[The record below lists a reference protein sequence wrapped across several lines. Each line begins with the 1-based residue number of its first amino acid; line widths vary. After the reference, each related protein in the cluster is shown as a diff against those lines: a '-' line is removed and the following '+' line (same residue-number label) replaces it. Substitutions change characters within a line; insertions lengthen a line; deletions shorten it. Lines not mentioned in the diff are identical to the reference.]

1 MVNQAGVQVPRRET
15 NDSMVLEHP
24 NSGELELSLC
34 QDPVLAT
41 PKSLLV
47 YILSTFLLVLR
58 GAGSGQPTNN
68 KHLEQQFGFG
78 AAACRHAVTGTAGP
92 QCGSTRGD
100 HRTAH

>member
-1 MVNQAGVQVPRRET
+1 
-15 NDSMVLEHP
+15 MVLEHP

-47 YILSTFLLVLR
+47 YLATTFLLVLR
-58 GAGSGQPTNN
+58 GVGSGQPTNNN

-78 AAACRHAVTGTAGP
+78 AAACRHAAVFVKWNMILWTMD
-92 QCGSTRGD
+92 Q
-100 HRTAH
+100 RTEK